1 MLQQLKTNFLS
12 PWPSFNFNIT
22 RTYGFEREHL
32 RPKIYICIYIH
43 ICVHMLYTFSIC
55 LHSSS
60 YPRCLVLFSP
70 KRSPF
75 FLGVLSVTAD
85 HERHSPQQ
93 RPTSPLGGGGGGML
107 VSGSGGRGR
116 GRKGEA
122 GLCVECVVT
131 RDLQNF
137 AGKLQR
143 SRQLFQTVEGRSSAF
158 ESALSPIQ

>member
-1 MLQQLKTNFLS
+1 
-12 PWPSFNFNIT
+12 
-22 RTYGFEREHL
+22 
-32 RPKIYICIYIH
+32 
-43 ICVHMLYTFSIC
+43 
-55 LHSSS
+55 
-60 YPRCLVLFSP
+60 
-70 KRSPF
+70 
-75 FLGVLSVTAD
+75 
-85 HERHSPQQ
+85 
-93 RPTSPLGGGGGGML
+93 ML